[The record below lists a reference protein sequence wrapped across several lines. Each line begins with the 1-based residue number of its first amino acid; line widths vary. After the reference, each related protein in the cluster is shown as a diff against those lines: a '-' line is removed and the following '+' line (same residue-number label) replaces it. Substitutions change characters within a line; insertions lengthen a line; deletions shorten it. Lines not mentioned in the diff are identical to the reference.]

1 MDASTRSR
9 TSTVEG
15 VHRLTADAALRTFG
29 PGEEGLTSS
38 QAAELL
44 ARHGP
49 NLIREQARRPMVLVF
64 AAEFS
69 SPMALLLW
77 AGGLVALVA
86 GIVELGIA
94 IFVVNVVN
102 GVFGFWQEYR
112 AERATEELKKMLS
125 THATVVRDGELQE
138 VPTQDLV
145 PGDLLAIAEGDRIGA
160 DARLVEASELQV
172 DQSTLSGESRPVHKN
187 AGPIAEDLPAA
198 QLHNMVFAGTSVIN
212 GDGRAVVTATGM
224 DTEFGRIADL
234 TQSVREEPSPLQKE
248 LGRLTRQLSV
258 LALGLG
264 ALFVVVAVLFVGEPW
279 AQAFVFGLGMVVAF
293 IPEGLLPTVTL
304 SLAMAVQRMVRR
316 NALVKK
322 LSSVETLGCTTV
334 ICSDKTGTL
343 TQNEMTVTRLWVP
356 GVWYTVGGRGYA
368 PVGEIRRA
376 EPPGTGDDTGT
387 GDSASNGDA
396 VPDGAVAATT
406 DPALRTLL
414 EVAGLCN
421 NSMVRP
427 PGPDESRWV
436 VHGDPTEA
444 CLLVVAAKAG
454 LDPTAL
460 RHDHPRVRE
469 LPFDSRRKRMTTI
482 HQVDG
487 RRLAYV
493 KGAPQSV
500 PPLCSW
506 IVRDGIRRELTEAD
520 RAEITAAN
528 DGFARLGLRVLAVAV
543 RTVDAAADPAGYTI
557 DDVERE
563 LTFLGLV
570 AMEDPPREGI
580 AEAVAT
586 CHRARIRIIMITGD
600 YGLTAESIARSI
612 GIVRGDEV
620 RVVSGTELAE
630 MSDED
635 LVAALRGELIFAR
648 VAPEQKYRVVATLQ
662 SMGEI
667 VAVTGDGVND
677 APALKKADI
686 GIAMGRTGTDV
697 SKEAADMI
705 LTDDHFASIVKAIDE
720 GRGVYDNIRKFLTYI
735 LTSNMAE
742 AAPSAVFLMSRG
754 LVPLPLTVM
763 QILTIDLGT
772 DLLPALGLGTE
783 RPESDVMDRPPRP
796 RTQRLMDRRVLGL
809 AFGWYG
815 LLEAVFAL
823 VGYLLVNVVNGWP
836 AVPFAAEGELYAR
849 ATTMTLAAIIFC
861 QIGAVLGCRTTHAS
875 LWVIGIFSNRRIV
888 LGIVVEILLLAAL
901 SYVPLLQDVFGTAPL
916 LPADWAALAVLPV
929 VMVLLDEL
937 RRWIVRRRLD
947 ARATPAA

>member
-1 MDASTRSR
+1 MDARMRSE
-9 TSTVEG
+9 TSAVEG
-15 VHRLTADAALRTFG
+15 VHRLTADEALRVFG
-29 PGEEGLTSS
+29 PGEAGLTSA
-38 QAAELL
+38 QAADRL

-49 NLIREQARRPMVLVF
+49 NVIREQARRPLALVF
-64 AAEFS
+64 LSEFT

-77 AGGLVALVA
+77 AGGVVALVA
-86 GIVELGIA
+86 GIAELGIA
-94 IFVVNVVN
+94 IFAVNVIN
-102 GVFGFWQEYR
+102 GVFGFWQEYQ
-112 AERATEELKKMLS
+112 AERATEELQKMLAS
-125 THATVVRDGELQE
+125 HATVIRDGAVHE
-138 VPTQDLV
+138 VGTEQLV
-145 PGDLLAIAEGDRIGA
+145 PGDLLVIAEGDRIGA
-160 DARLVEASELQV
+160 DARVVEASDLQV
-172 DQSTLSGESRPVHKN
+172 DQSTLSGESRAVHKN
-187 AGPIAEDLPAA
+187 AAAVGEDLPAA
-198 QLHNMVFAGTSVIN
+198 QLHNMVFAGTTVLN

-224 DTEFGRIADL
+224 ATEFGRIADL
-234 TQSVREEPSPLQKE
+234 TQSVPEVPSPLQQE
-248 LGRLTRQLSV
+248 LGRLTRQLSL

-264 ALFVVVAVLFVGEPW
+264 ALFVVIAGLFVHESW
-279 AQAFVFGLGMVVAF
+279 ARAFVFGLGMVVAF

-304 SLAMAVQRMVRR
+304 SLAMAVQRMARR

-343 TQNEMTVTRLWVP
+343 TQNEMTVTRMWRP
-356 GVWYTVGGRGYA
+356 GASYTVDGRGYA
-368 PVGEIRRA
+368 PVGEIHREISDPLA
-376 EPPGTGDDTGT
+376 GGHV
-387 GDSASNGDA
+387 DA
-396 VPDGAVAATT
+396 GT

-421 NSMVRP
+421 NSALIP
-427 PGPDESRWV
+427 PERSGTDWA

-444 CLLVVAAKAG
+444 CLLVVARKGG
-454 LDPTAL
+454 LDPDAL
-460 RHDHPRVRE
+460 RREHPRLRE
-469 LPFDSRRKRMTTI
+469 LPFDSRRKRMTTV
-482 HQVDG
+482 HDVDG
-487 RRLAYV
+487 ARLAYV
-493 KGAPQSV
+493 KGAPQTV
-500 PPLCSW
+500 PPRCSG
-506 IVRDGIRRELTEAD
+506 IIRDGVRHQLTEAD
-520 RAEITAAN
+520 RAGIAAAN
-528 DGFARLGLRVLAVAV
+528 DDFARLGLRVLAVAV
-543 RTVDAAADPAGYTI
+543 RTLDPQVDPAALTA
-557 DDVERE
+557 DEVEQD

-580 AEAVAT
+580 ADAVAT

-612 GIVRGDEV
+612 GIVRGDEA
-620 RVVSGTELAE
+620 RVVTGSELEE
-630 MSDED
+630 MSEAD
-635 LVAALRGELIFAR
+635 LVAALGAELIFAR

-705 LTDDHFASIVKAIDE
+705 LTDDHFASIVRAIDE

-742 AAPSAVFLMSRG
+742 AAPSAVFLVSRG

-772 DLLPALGLGTE
+772 DLVPALGLGTE

-815 LLEAVFAL
+815 LLEAFFSL
-823 VGYLLVNVVNGWP
+823 VGYFFVNVRNGWP
-836 AVPFAAEGELYAR
+836 AVPFAADGAVYAR

-861 QIGAVLGCRTTHAS
+861 QIGAVLGCRTTVGS
-875 LWVIGIFSNRRIV
+875 LLRIGLFSNRRIA
-888 LGIVVEILLLAAL
+888 LGIGVEILLLAAL
-901 SYVPLLQDVFGTAPL
+901 CYAPLLRQVFGTAPL
-916 LPADWAALAVLPV
+916 LIGDWAALAVLPV
-929 VMVLLDEL
+929 AMVLLDEA
-937 RRWIVRRRLD
+937 RRWYVRH
-947 ARATPAA
+947 RAAVGSLPGGST